1 MVEECYTPEQLD
13 HLHQQLWHCVLQF
26 ANFSATQER
35 HRIARDLHDSLGHAL
50 TALNFQL
57 QTAMKLCQP
66 NPSQAQEFL
75 TEAHRLV
82 AIATQEVRHSV
93 RALRDDSSES
103 QSLEAL
109 VESLVQDFEQT
120 TGILPSVEMI
130 CEIAIPNHLITL
142 LYRIIQES
150 LNNTRKY
157 AQATKVEIRIH
168 TTETMVNFMIQDN
181 GRGFDLTSVIGGYG
195 LQGMKERIAIFQGTL
210 SIQSQPGSGCCITAE
225 IPMQLPSMASQVT
238 EKVMP
243 DSKPLPASIEIS
255 DWQPLDI
262 DSWQLGWIGNDSN
275 TLELSVE
282 TTLSRSNNS

>member
-1 MVEECYTPEQLD
+1 MVEESYTPEQLD
-13 HLHQQLWHCVLQF
+13 HLHQQLWQCVLQF

-82 AIATQEVRHSV
+82 AIATQEVRYSV

-103 QSLEAL
+103 QSLDAL
-109 VESLVQDFEQT
+109 ISALVQDFEQT
-120 TGILPSVEMI
+120 TGVLPSLEMT
-130 CEIAIPNHLITL
+130 CEIAIPNHLITS

-168 TTETMVNFMIQDN
+168 TTETMINLMIRDN
-181 GRGFDLTSVIGGYG
+181 GRGFDLTSVVGGYG

-210 SIQSQPGSGCCITAE
+210 SIQSQRGLGCCITAE
-225 IPMQLPSMASQVT
+225 IPMQLPSVAPKVT

-243 DSKPLPASIEIS
+243 DSKPLPVSIEIS
-255 DWQPLDI
+255 DWQRLDL

-275 TLELSVE
+275 TLELLVE
-282 TTLSRSNNS
+282 TTLNRSNNS